1 MRKSD
6 KKIDNQLRIALT
18 DVCENALKNIQGFEW
33 LTHTVNYD
41 NFPKSLKITCI
52 FNHNENLDNY
62 LSSNN
67 NQQLMLLI
75 GAKLKTLNIQLKP
88 IGKHIDYDSE
98 ENCNN
103 QHQGNWALRL
113 S

>member
-18 DVCENALKNIQGFEW
+18 EVCESALKNIVGFDW

-41 NFPKSLKITCI
+41 NFPKSLRVICI
-52 FNHNENLDNY
+52 FDNNENLENY
-62 LSSNN
+62 LASEQNHHLMSLINA
-67 NQQLMLLI
+67 QLQSLDI
-75 GAKLKTLNIQLKP
+75 KLKP

-98 ENCNN
+98 ENCES